1 MPRALN
7 PQITRFILANVGAR
21 PDDIGPLTAKR
32 FAVTR
37 ATASNYLRRLTD
49 EGLLSARGATRARSY
64 SLKHVVHLRGI
75 ARIETGVEDDAVW
88 RRDIRPRLEGL
99 PQAVMQVCQY
109 GFTAAVSNALD
120 HSKGSSFTWWM
131 RQDAASVE
139 LGVTDDGTGVFETL
153 RRGFGLED
161 DRRAILELAKGGLST
176 APDRHAGRG
185 LYLIARMFD
194 RLTLASGRLAYVH
207 GEPGGAAVRMLS
219 APIGGTS
226 VSLRAEIATPRSLSE
241 VMGRHDRGPVGGW
254 ATEVPVCLAGIDG
267 EPLVSRSQAR
277 RLMARLEA
285 ATRVTLD
292 FDGVELIGQDFAH
305 EIFAVFRSEH
315 RGIQL
320 GAINA
325 NRAIRSILAGL

>member
-37 ATASNYLRRLTD
+37 ATASNYLRRLTE
-49 EGLLSARGATRARSY
+49 EGLLAARGATRARSY
-64 SLKHVVHLRGI
+64 SLKHVVHLRGM
-75 ARIETGVEDDAVW
+75 ARIETGAEDDAIW

-99 PQAVMQVCQY
+99 PPAVVQVCQY

-120 HSKGSSFTWWM
+120 HSRGSSFTWWM

-176 APDRHAGRG
+176 DPDRHAGRG
-185 LYLIARMFD
+185 LYLAARMFD
-194 RLTLASGRLAYVH
+194 RLTVASGRLAYVC
-207 GEPGGAAVRMLS
+207 GEPGGAAVRTLS
-219 APIGGTS
+219 VPIGGAS
-226 VSLRAEIATPRSLSE
+226 VSLRAEIATPRTLSD
-241 VMGRHDRGPVGGW
+241 VMGRYGAGV
-254 ATEVPVCLAGIDG
+254 AEVPVSLAGVDG

-277 RLMARLEA
+277 RLMARLET
-285 ATRVTLD
+285 ATRVALD
-292 FDGVELIGQDFAH
+292 FEGVEMIGHDFAH
-305 EIFAVFRSEH
+305 EIFSVFRRE
-315 RGIQL
+315 RPGIEI
-320 GAINA
+320 GAVNA
-325 NRAIRSILAGL
+325 SRAIRAIIAGL